1 MRLREF
7 APSPERDHHDDVP
20 DPIFVLANRW
30 WNATDRQPQ
39 IEHVLNS
46 LGWSIH
52 QVESEDDAVQ
62 LQHRDGTT
70 RFISADEF
78 DPDLDEAVNPN
89 LRPGWERR
97 EHRGGLDLLASYNE
111 PRGQRVLSILAYDR
125 GGREIGN
132 AHFEVMDDHLESFD
146 TYVRPD
152 MRHQGIATVMYD
164 YAQELG
170 NDLKPS
176 GYQTRAGK
184 QFWRARKQQPQA
196 VAESQMVSVDSM
208 INYIRKHHD
217 NNLHSDYT
225 NYITNNFT
233 GFELRDIPVNTIK
246 TDLPKLDPAK
256 VEQYKKMDFS
266 KAPPIVVGDGNIL
279 DGYHRANA
287 AKSLGI
293 PTIRAY
299 VGVKKV
305 NEISDELR
313 RSYLDRAGRHVD
325 RRMDHMARVRDRLNK
340 GYEIYHADR
349 PAGAAQIVDRFEANT
364 PEEARR
370 YYEQYI
376 QNYESDRDFD
386 LRLRR
391 STGIMEIARI
401 PQGDYGD
408 EGTLSADVP
417 RVKKK
422 PLPGG
427 SGLTYGVNRKD
438 PEFMEIMIFDGDTLA
453 GELDLSATLD
463 PLKTWRVESVVAAP
477 DYTGRGIGKAL
488 YGIALTILKLTLE
501 TGETQTKHGQRMW
514 IMLNSI
520 PGVEVLGYAM
530 EPTREYR
537 AKPGDQIVDQNKTW
551 TRYTFPVEP
560 GRRSMRSTR
569 RGTGIYSSH
578 YVSMIARWTGR

>member
-1 MRLREF
+1 MRFKEIIAEITRRDFLRGAGAAAGAAVVGKPQAQATTDVEDILSDAAYLSIYLNRYYPSDPRTKKLNDLIGQVLRKNIEYKLMYKDLSASAQTGVGIDPKFNQQQTKEFVGKILQRYPQIIQSLEWLSSIETESKIRLREF
-7 APSPERDHHDDVP
+7 APSPERDDHDDVP
-20 DPIFVLANRW
+20 KQLLVLANRW
-30 WNATDRQPQ
+30 WNATDKQPQ
-39 IEHVLNS
+39 IENVLRS

-70 RFISADEF
+70 HYISADEF

-132 AHFEVMDDHLESFD
+132 AHFEVMGDHLESFD

-176 GYQTRAGK
+176 GYQTGAGK
-184 QFWRARKQQPQA
+184 KFWRARKQPQA
-196 VAESQMVSVDSM
+196 
-208 INYIRKHHD
+208 
-217 NNLHSDYT
+217 
-225 NYITNNFT
+225 
-233 GFELRDIPVNTIK
+233 
-246 TDLPKLDPAK
+246 
-256 VEQYKKMDFS
+256 
-266 KAPPIVVGDGNIL
+266 
-279 DGYHRANA
+279 
-287 AKSLGI
+287 
-293 PTIRAY
+293 
-299 VGVKKV
+299 
-305 NEISDELR
+305 
-313 RSYLDRAGRHVD
+313 
-325 RRMDHMARVRDRLNK
+325 MA
-340 GYEIYHADR
+340 
-349 PAGAAQIVDRFEANT
+349 
-364 PEEARR
+364 
-370 YYEQYI
+370 
-376 QNYESDRDFD
+376 
-386 LRLRR
+386 
-391 STGIMEIARI
+391 EIARI

-408 EGTLSADVP
+408 EGTISGDVP
-417 RVKKK
+417 RVKKR

-438 PEFMEIMIFDGDTLA
+438 PEFMEIMIFDGDTIA
-453 GELDLSATLD
+453 GELDLGATLD

-477 DYTGRGIGKAL
+477 EYKGRGIGKAL
-488 YGIALTILKLTLE
+488 YGIALSILKLTLE

-530 EPTREYR
+530 EPTDEYR
-537 AKPGDQIVDQNKTW
+537 ARPGDHIVSQNNRW

-560 GRRSMRSTR
+560 GKRSMRSTR

-578 YVSMIARWTGR
+578 YVSMIARWAGA